1 MNCIVINLKSRKDRL
16 EAFSENNAG
25 MIVGSR
31 RLEAIDGSEL
41 TYASLKEMGFD
52 TDKSWRDPILGRVM
66 TRGEIGCFLSH
77 FKVWQM
83 VAQGTETV
91 AVFEDDVKFL
101 KPKDTLNKMKK
112 YINSRFLKYDVLLF
126 SGNNKGPVAPHKKYP
141 KDLVRVVNCYCCTM
155 YAVKKHYYDTIIEN
169 FEESIRLVLE
179 NPDDRTAPHDYNW
192 FKLQMKD
199 TFLLTI
205 PLTTVQRESYS
216 DIEERDVN
224 YEKLM
229 LEMR

>member
-1 MNCIVINLKSRKDRL
+1 MDLKKHFYINLQRRTDRNEETIKEL
-16 EAFSENNAG
+16 KKIGITKPNRFNA
-25 MIVGSR
+25 
-31 RLEAIDGSEL
+31 L
-41 TYASLKEMGFD
+41 THEKGIIGCAMSHIACLKEAKRLNWD
-52 TDKSWRDPILGRVM
+52 YVLI
-66 TRGEIGCFLSH
+66 
-77 FKVWQM
+77 
-83 VAQGTETV
+83 
-91 AVFEDDVKFL
+91 FEDDVKFL

-112 YINSRFLKYDVLLF
+112 YINSRFLKYDVLLL